1 MEYRDFGHTGLRV
14 SEIGFGC
21 WAIGGD
27 AMVGST
33 AIGWGP
39 ADDAVSKR
47 AIYTALDEGINFFD
61 TADIYGL
68 GHAESLLGQ
77 VLSGYPD
84 VVIATKVGNVSRN
97 GQFTFDYGK
106 DYILK
111 ACEASLKR
119 LNRETI
125 DYYQLHTARVAHLE
139 QQEAI
144 EAMELL
150 QTQGKIRHWGLSLN
164 TFAPFPEADYL
175 ISSKKGE
182 GLQLV
187 LNVLN
192 QIALPLLTKASAAGY
207 GIIARMPLQFGLL
220 TGKFDQGVDFA
231 ASDHRKKRLTAEV
244 VSATAEALEPLWPL
258 CDTYGMTKTQLAL
271 SYVLSYPAVSTVI
284 TGMRTPEQVRGNCRG
299 IHPLK
304 EEAVRQVEAID
315 FSAIMDLIR
324 QQG

>member
-1 MEYRDFGHTGLRV
+1 MEYRDFGYTGLRV

-27 AMVGST
+27 AMVGNT

-39 ADDAVSKR
+39 ADDAVSRK
-47 AIYTALDEGINFFD
+47 AIYAALDEGINFFD

-77 VLSGYPD
+77 ELSGNPD

-106 DYILK
+106 DYMLK

-119 LNRETI
+119 LNREAI
-125 DYYQLHTARVAHLE
+125 DYYQLHTARVSHLE

-175 ISSKKGE
+175 ISHKRGE

-187 LNVLN
+187 LNMLN

-207 GIIARMPLQFGLL
+207 GVIARMPLQFGLL
-220 TGKFDQGVDFA
+220 TGKFDQGVNFA

-244 VSATAEALEPLWPL
+244 VSATAAALEPLWSL

-284 TGMRTPEQVRGNCRG
+284 AGMRTPEQVRRNCRG
-299 IHPLK
+299 IRPLE
-304 EEAVRQVEAID
+304 EEAVRQIEATD
-315 FSAIMDLIR
+315 FSAMMDLIR
-324 QQG
+324 RQG